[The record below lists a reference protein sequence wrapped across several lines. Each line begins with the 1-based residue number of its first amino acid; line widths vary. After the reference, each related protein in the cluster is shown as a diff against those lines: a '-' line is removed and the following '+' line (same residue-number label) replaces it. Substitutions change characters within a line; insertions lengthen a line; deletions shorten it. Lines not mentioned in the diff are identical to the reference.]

1 MRKLASIQKIS
12 DIRPIVGADNI
23 EQATVMGWN
32 VVVRRKEF
40 RVGDD
45 CVFFEIDSI
54 LPSTAGWARF
64 MEQRKFR
71 VKTVKLRGCL
81 SQGLAL
87 PIATVFHGGDERH
100 VFNVGDDVT
109 DVLGVIKYEPE
120 IQASGSNVVGSFPAD
135 IPKTDEI
142 RLQSALGVL
151 DELKGVP
158 FYITVKLDGMS
169 GTFIRRQDGLDI
181 CTRNRLIDGSAA
193 CAHTFVANKYKL
205 HELPVGCVIQGE
217 VVGPGIQKNRLKLDQ
232 YDLYVFN
239 VYDINTRRYLD
250 FDEFILFCFKH
261 KLKTVPVEYEI
272 DEEDVKSFPMT
283 LETFLRLADG
293 EYPMT
298 GNVREGIV
306 VRPMHERHSDVLGGR
321 LSFKCINN
329 RFLLTEEE

>member
-1 MRKLASIQKIS
+1 MRKLASIQKVY
-12 DIRPIVGADNI
+12 DVKPINGADNI
-23 EQATVMGWN
+23 EQATIMGWN
-32 VVVRRKEF
+32 VVVRRGEF
-40 RVGDD
+40 KQGDD
-45 CVFFEIDSI
+45 CVFFEIDSM
-54 LPSTAGWARF
+54 LPETAGWAQF
-64 MEQRKFR
+64 MEPRKFR

-87 PIATVFHGGDERH
+87 PISTVFPQGHE
-100 VFNVGDDVT
+100 FSIGDDVSEF
-109 DVLGVIKYEPE
+109 LGVSKYEPYTPTL
-120 IQASGSNVVGSFPAD
+120 GSSVIGLFPND

-151 DELKGVP
+151 DELKGTP

-169 GTFIRRQDGLDI
+169 GTFIKRDDGLHI
-181 CTRNRLIDGSAA
+181 CTRNRLINGSA
-193 CAHTFVANKYKL
+193 CPHTAVADRYRL
-205 HELPVGCVIQGE
+205 HELPVGCVVQGE
-217 VVGPGIQKNRLKLDQ
+217 VVGPGIQKNRLKLSE

-239 VYDINTRRYLD
+239 IYDINTRRYLD

-272 DEEDVKSFPMT
+272 DGEELDAFPLT
-283 LETFLRLADG
+283 LETFLKLADG

-306 VRPMHERHSDVLGGR
+306 VRPMHEKHSNVLGGR